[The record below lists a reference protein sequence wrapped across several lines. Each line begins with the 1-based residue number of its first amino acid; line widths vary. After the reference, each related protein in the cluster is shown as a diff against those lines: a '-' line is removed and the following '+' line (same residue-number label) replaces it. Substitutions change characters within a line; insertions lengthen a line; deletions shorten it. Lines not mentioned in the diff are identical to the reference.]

1 MGSAI
6 AASGKRRSAVNRNSN
21 IEFLR
26 LLGMACIV
34 LNHFPWDYDSLSSAC
49 FPGGGIALF
58 LVNLL
63 SNFGGLGDCLF
74 FGISAWF
81 LSEEIQGLGKNV
93 KRVCMLEAQLLFYGT
108 ILFAATLATQCA
120 EGGSFSLGGLCHA
133 LFGAFFPLMSSHWWY
148 TTSYAIFLLL
158 CPFLNEG
165 LRSLDKRAHSL
176 LCFVLLFLY
185 SLFPYSFLN
194 GLIRFD
200 MSYSVWL
207 FVYQYVLITCLRWH
221 YSEFLLNGRLGKRLL
236 ALGLALGI
244 GTQILFGFPLLI
256 MGKSMLSHQLWL
268 NTPACLPP
276 MFLALGALIIAST
289 KNPRTNL
296 IINKAATGTL
306 AVYLILT
313 DTVASRL
320 IGGAVGSL
328 GLNGMAYMMFSLA
341 VAMGVFVSCIL
352 FDLLRQRLMRPFS
365 SMIDRAAD
373 WVVALLHEMAMA
385 MYGKCLRLG
394 RD

>member
-1 MGSAI
+1 M
-6 AASGKRRSAVNRNSN
+6 RRRRF
-21 IEFLR
+21 FLAGR
-26 LLGMACIV
+26 FV
-34 LNHFPWDYDSLSSAC
+34 PC
-49 FPGGGIALF
+49 F
-58 LVNLL
+58 V
-63 SNFGGLGDCLF
+63 
-74 FGISAWF
+74 WRF
-81 LSEEIQGLGKNV
+81 LSLDVFALVVHDELCDFPAARPLF
-93 KRVCMLEAQLLFYGT
+93 KRGASFVGQTGT
-108 ILFAATLATQCA
+108 FA
-120 EGGSFSLGGLCHA
+120 S
-133 LFGAFFPLMSSHWWY
+133 
-148 TTSYAIFLLL
+148 LL
-158 CPFLNEG
+158 CPI
-165 LRSLDKRAHSL
+165 A
-176 LCFVLLFLY
+176 
-185 SLFPYSFLN
+185 SLFPVSIFLFEWVNSF
-194 GLIRFD
+194 R
-200 MSYSVWL
+200 
-207 FVYQYVLITCLRWH
+207 YVLFSLAIYLPIRTKNCLRWH

-352 FDLLRQRLMRPFS
+352 FDLLRQSLMRPFS
-365 SMIDRAAD
+365 SMINRAAE
-373 WVVALLHEMAMA
+373 WVIVLLYEIAMA
-385 MYGKCLRLG
+385 TYGKCLRLG

>member
-1 MGSAI
+1 M
-6 AASGKRRSAVNRNSN
+6 
-21 IEFLR
+21 
-26 LLGMACIV
+26 
-34 LNHFPWDYDSLSSAC
+34 
-49 FPGGGIALF
+49 
-58 LVNLL
+58 
-63 SNFGGLGDCLF
+63 
-74 FGISAWF
+74 
-81 LSEEIQGLGKNV
+81 
-93 KRVCMLEAQLLFYGT
+93 
-108 ILFAATLATQCA
+108 
-120 EGGSFSLGGLCHA
+120 
-133 LFGAFFPLMSSHWWY
+133 
-148 TTSYAIFLLL
+148 
-158 CPFLNEG
+158 
-165 LRSLDKRAHSL
+165 
-176 LCFVLLFLY
+176 
-185 SLFPYSFLN
+185 
-194 GLIRFD
+194 
-200 MSYSVWL
+200 
-207 FVYQYVLITCLRWH
+207 
-221 YSEFLLNGRLGKRLL
+221 
-236 ALGLALGI
+236 GI
-244 GTQILFGFPLLI
+244 GTQVLFGFPLLI

>member
-1 MGSAI
+1 MDLGRTSNASAR
-6 AASGKRRSAVNRNSN
+6 SRRSF
-21 IEFLR
+21 FL
-26 LLGMACIV
+26 
-34 LNHFPWDYDSLSSAC
+34 WDNPICDNVGDSMRRRR
-49 FPGGGIALF
+49 FF
-58 LVNLL
+58 LAGRFVPR
-63 SNFGGLGDCLF
+63 FVWC
-74 FGISAWF
+74 F
-81 LSEEIQGLGKNV
+81 LSLDV
-93 KRVCMLEAQLLFYGT
+93 
-108 ILFAATLATQCA
+108 FALVVHI
-120 EGGSFSLGGLCHA
+120 ELCDFPAA
-133 LFGAFFPLMSSHWWY
+133 L
-148 TTSYAIFLLL
+148 
-158 CPFLNEG
+158 PFLNEG

-176 LCFVLLFLY
+176 LCFVLLLLY

-221 YSEFLLNGRLGKRLL
+221 YSEFLLNRCLGKRLL
-236 ALGLALGI
+236 VLGLALGI
-244 GTQILFGFPLLI
+244 GTQVLFGFPLLI

-276 MFLALGALIIAST
+276 MFFALGTLIIVST

-328 GLNGMAYMMFSLA
+328 GLNGMVYMMFSLA
-341 VAMGVFVSCIL
+341 VAMGVFVSSML

-365 SMIDRAAD
+365 SMINRAAE
-373 WVVALLHEMAMA
+373 WVIVLLHEMAMA

>member
-49 FPGGGIALF
+49 FPGGIALF

-341 VAMGVFVSCIL
+341 VTMGVFVSCIL

>member
-1 MGSAI
+1 M
-6 AASGKRRSAVNRNSN
+6 
-21 IEFLR
+21 
-26 LLGMACIV
+26 
-34 LNHFPWDYDSLSSAC
+34 
-49 FPGGGIALF
+49 
-58 LVNLL
+58 NLL

-81 LSEEIQGLGKNV
+81 LSEEIRGLGKNV
-93 KRVCMLEAQLLFYGT
+93 KRVCTLEVQLLFYGT
-108 ILFAATLATQCA
+108 ILFATTMATQCT

-176 LCFVLLFLY
+176 LCFVLLLLY

-200 MSYSVWL
+200 MS
-207 FVYQYVLITCLRWH
+207 

-244 GTQILFGFPLLI
+244 GTQVLFGFPLLI

-320 IGGAVGSL
+320 IGDAVGSL

-341 VAMGVFVSCIL
+341 VSMGVFVSCIL

-365 SMIDRAAD
+365 SMINRAAE
-373 WVVALLHEMAMA
+373 WVIVLLHEMAMA
-385 MYGKCLRLG
+385 TYRKCLRLG